1 MSLKKSGKQALKW
14 IGYEM
19 RRLQPP
25 GSLLRPTGQQ
35 DSVLRDFKAR
45 GFSPSLIFDIGA
57 SDGWWTRQVRPV
69 FPDARF
75 VLVEPRDTGVPDA
88 IRAAVGARE
97 GTATL
102 TDWGTGSTLLP
113 VDANGAPQFEV
124 PLVTLDELATRF
136 GVPDFVKLD
145 VEGYEI
151 EALEG
156 AGTLWDQTELFQI
169 EVALYRFI
177 DRPMLHE
184 VVAYMAE
191 RGYFVYDI
199 AGSIRRPYD
208 GAIGLMDLCFAR
220 TLRGPEDAW
229 ARGD

>member
-1 MSLKKSGKQALKW
+1 
-14 IGYEM
+14 
-19 RRLQPP
+19 
-25 GSLLRPTGQQ
+25 
-35 DSVLRDFKAR
+35 
-45 GFSPSLIFDIGA
+45 
-57 SDGWWTRQVRPV
+57 
-69 FPDARF
+69 
-75 VLVEPRDTGVPDA
+75 
-88 IRAAVGARE
+88 
-97 GTATL
+97 
-102 TDWGTGSTLLP
+102 
-113 VDANGAPQFEV
+113 
-124 PLVTLDELATRF
+124 
-136 GVPDFVKLD
+136 

-156 AGTLWDQTELFQI
+156 AGTLLGETELFQI

-177 DRPMLHE
+177 NRPMLHE

-229 ARGD
+229 ASRD